1 PRRVRAPRRRAQGA
15 LRPRPGTGRETV
27 MDHVVVVLDP
37 LPEDLGGAA
46 AFVAQR
52 FRIPEDRALQLL
64 RRAPGPVTK
73 AVPEAQARTVAAILA
88 EAGLHVEMRE
98 GGPDGPA
105 VPFAAPVSAP
115 TPVPDA
121 RPGAPDAADGGE
133 PQAAEPAG
141 AEPDAAEHAG
151 RVPPAEPVPGREDEP
166 VASGAGEAAF
176 DP

>member
-1 PRRVRAPRRRAQGA
+1 
-15 LRPRPGTGRETV
+15 

-133 PQAAEPAG
+133 PQACGWINDRFGVRWQIVPAVLD
-141 AEPDAAEHAG
+141 EMMSDADPERSK
-151 RVPPAEPVPGREDEP
+151 RVSDAFLKMVKLDIAALED
-166 VASGAGEAAF
+166 AYAIK
-176 DP
+176 

>member
-1 PRRVRAPRRRAQGA
+1 
-15 LRPRPGTGRETV
+15 
-27 MDHVVVVLDP
+27 MDLVVVVLDP

-88 EAGLHVEMRE
+88 EAGLHVAMRE

-105 VPFAAPVSAP
+105 VPFAEIG
-115 TPVPDA
+115 
-121 RPGAPDAADGGE
+121 RPSCR
-133 PQAAEPAG
+133 
-141 AEPDAAEHAG
+141 G
-151 RVPPAEPVPGREDEP
+151 RAKRSRE
-166 VASGAGEAAF
+166 AF
-176 DP
+176 